1 MADTTRKGTIWQ
13 SRYLAF
19 YTGMAF
25 RWDKFAFFS
34 ESYRFFHSTLNQS
47 RISQCLS
54 IYKEKEIYSKGLAH
68 VMMQSA
74 KSQDTQS
81 AIWILRRA
89 LGGVPIWKPGAW
101 RPRSWS
107 PKAGKDFCPRPRQSG
122 GRNSSHSQERRLF
135 IPLRSSVDREGPAHT
150 EEGGLLSS
158 PTDLDM
164 RSHPQMPSQTHPE

>member
-47 RISQCLS
+47 CISQCLS
-54 IYKEKEIYSKGLAH
+54 IYKEKEIYSKDFAH
-68 VMMQSA
+68 VMMQSD
-74 KSQDTQS
+74 KSQDMQS

-101 RPRSWS
+101 RPRSWES
-107 PKAGKDFCPRPRQSG
+107 EGWKRVLSQAKAG

-135 IPLRSSVDREGPAHT
+135 IPLRLSVDREGPAYT

-158 PTDLDM
+158 PTDLDI
-164 RSHPQMPSQTHPE
+164 RSHPQMPPQTHPE